1 MSCLSVSETLIF
13 PLRAASIQP
22 RTRCDGTVSEYI
34 EDLSPRKS
42 GTASVPFRPPYA
54 MSSMMARFA
63 RPARCILSTRF
74 PSSSVPS
81 TAATG
86 CEPSAQRSPFAF
98 SVSSALVP
106 STFRLKSSEPQARRN
121 AGTWLGRVVIV
132 RFSAPS
138 TALRATPPMRCELRG
153 IEIV

>member
-1 MSCLSVSETLIF
+1 M
-13 PLRAASIQP
+13 R
-22 RTRCDGTVSEYI
+22 
-34 EDLSPRKS
+34 
-42 GTASVPFRPPYA
+42 
-54 MSSMMARFA
+54 
-63 RPARCILSTRF
+63 STRF

-98 SVSSALVP
+98 NVSSALAP
-106 STFRLKSSEPQARRN
+106 STFRLNSSELHARRN

-132 RFSAPS
+132 RFSEPS

-153 IEIV
+153 IEIVYVLMRWRRLSGGRLAPGSYLESTMAFASVGETPDIGDVFVAAFTAAMPRRNWRTYPRVPSAGRPAA